1 MHEPSDAPDIT
12 SVVVSFMLC
21 YPSRALQANA
31 AVGSR
36 GVVGGVSGQ
45 SDDPDELV
53 RQAVDELALE
63 TSAAEASR
71 GDLDRMSERLENL
84 RRDANSDDD
93 SGSNDDPD
101 NLKAQ
106 RGDGDGSAPLSFRCP
121 ISREVMTDPVTTA
134 DGQLLSMH

>member
-1 MHEPSDAPDIT
+1 
-12 SVVVSFMLC
+12 
-21 YPSRALQANA
+21 LQANA
-31 AVGSR
+31 AVGFR
-36 GVVGGVSGQ
+36 GAVGGVSGQ
-45 SDDPDELV
+45 SDDPDELL

-93 SGSNDDPD
+93 SGSNDDAD
-101 NLKAQ
+101 NHKAQ

-134 DGQLLSMH
+134 DGQLLSTH